1 MVVDG
6 HSWYFVRSPQLLLL
20 NSLLYFVGLPVSA
33 KKIMG
38 ILSWNVCV
46 CACRRWLSLGIFFSA
61 FPSIPIHFSRTF
73 LK

>member
-6 HSWYFVRSPQLLLL
+6 HSWYFVRSPRLLLL

-46 CACRRWLSLGIFFSA
+46 CVCLQEVAFIGDFF
-61 FPSIPIHFSRTF
+61 F
-73 LK
+73 LLFQVF